1 MESLEDLHEFYDR
14 RGIDEST
21 LKRIAI
27 YIEKYSE
34 ALFDVYDIE
43 ITEDE
48 IEVVSIRLYKT
59 LLHQGRSQSMELEIE
74 AEEIIQQVLHDF
86 EDNEMTAFGNLMA
99 IIGKA
104 GTIDETRHPKI
115 TELGVQITEDQM
127 EGLSKDQ

>member
-1 MESLEDLHEFYDR
+1 MESLENLHEFYDR
-14 RGIDEST
+14 RGVDDST

-27 YIEKYSE
+27 YIERYAE
-34 ALFDVYDIE
+34 ALFDVYGIE

-48 IEVVSIRLYKT
+48 IEDVSVRLYKT
-59 LLHQGRSQSMELEIE
+59 LLHQGRNQSMELEIE

-86 EDNEMTAFGNLMA
+86 ENDEMTAFGNLMA

-115 TELGVQITEDQM
+115 TKLGVQITEDQM
-127 EGLSKDQ
+127 ESLSEDQ